1 MVKRIYNENNNNNKR
16 LVKEG
21 ESYGWV
27 VDSSEAWE
35 AYEFACDY
43 LGKDYLDGQIVS
55 SLGTESLAESLE
67 YIFRI
72 HDFNDWKERNNDNG
86 EVTSSNV

>member
-27 VDSSEAWE
+27 VDSSEA
-35 AYEFACDY
+35 
-43 LGKDYLDGQIVS
+43 
-55 SLGTESLAESLE
+55 
-67 YIFRI
+67 
-72 HDFNDWKERNNDNG
+72 
-86 EVTSSNV
+86 